1 MIDDEVHYKDY
12 VGSVRYSE
20 DEKVFFGKIEDINDL
35 VTFEG
40 RSIPQLKQAFHEA
53 VRDYTEITNASSRDD
68 RIC

>member
-1 MIDDEVHYKDY
+1 MIDDKIHYKGC

-20 DEKVFFGKIEDINDL
+20 DDKVFFGKIDGINDL

-53 VRDYTEITNASSRDD
+53 FHDYTEITNASGRDD
-68 RIC
+68 RVC